1 MSLGARNITQRITVN
16 TDAAVTLD
24 GDGYSIPFP
33 LTVVALPGSGGT
45 LLVEW
50 QAAHGGAWSAW
61 PDGTVS
67 AKTVK
72 ILNGPVYAL
81 RFTAAVAN
89 GIVEVA
95 Q

>member
-1 MSLGARNITQRITVN
+1 MSLGTRNITQRVTVN

-33 LTVVALPGSGGT
+33 ITVVALPGGGGT
-45 LLVEW
+45 MLVEY
-50 QAAHGGAWSAW
+50 QAAQGGAWTAW
-61 PDGTVS
+61 PDGAVS
-67 AKTVK
+67 AKTVG

>member
-1 MSLGARNITQRITVN
+1 MSLGTRNITQRITVN

-24 GDGYSIPFP
+24 GDGYSIPWP
-33 LTVVALPGSGGT
+33 VNLTVLPGSGGT
-45 LLVEW
+45 ILVEW
-50 QAAHGGAWSAW
+50 QNAHGGSWTAW
-61 PDGTVS
+61 PHGTVS
-67 AKTVK
+67 AKTVG